1 MSSHEQQYGEIP
13 WRIKEDAGF
22 PANYYE
28 LSYEQRV
35 LVDLLLDKSV
45 EMSDTITKLEEEI
58 AITDKLIDQL
68 EGKIF
73 DLENQ
78 LEKKSD

>member
-22 PANYYE
+22 APNYYE

-58 AITDKLIDQL
+58 EISDKLIDNL
-68 EGKIF
+68 EIKIL
-73 DLENQ
+73 DLESQ

>member
-58 AITDKLIDQL
+58 AITDKLIDKL

>member
-13 WRIKEDAGF
+13 WRIKEDTGF

>member
-22 PANYYE
+22 APIYYE

-58 AITDKLIDQL
+58 EISDKLIDKL
-68 EGKIF
+68 EVKIL
-73 DLENQ
+73 DLESQ

>member
-45 EMSDTITKLEEEI
+45 EMSDTITKMEEEI
-58 AITDKLIDQL
+58 EISDKLIDKL

>member
-1 MSSHEQQYGEIP
+1 MSSHEQQYGETP
-13 WRIKEDAGF
+13 WRVKEDAGF

-58 AITDKLIDQL
+58 ELGDKLINQL
-68 EGKIF
+68 EGKIE

>member
-1 MSSHEQQYGEIP
+1 VSSHEQQYGEIP

-45 EMSDTITKLEEEI
+45 EMSDTINKLEEEI
-58 AITDKLIDQL
+58 AITDKLIDKL

>member
-22 PANYYE
+22 APNYYE

-58 AITDKLIDQL
+58 EISDKLIDNL
-68 EGKIF
+68 EVKIL
-73 DLENQ
+73 DLESQ

>member
-13 WRIKEDAGF
+13 WLIKEDAGF
-22 PANYYE
+22 APNYYE

-58 AITDKLIDQL
+58 EITDKLIDKL

-73 DLENQ
+73 DLESQ

>member
-45 EMSDTITKLEEEI
+45 EMSDTINKLEEEI
-58 AITDKLIDQL
+58 AITDKLIDKL

>member
-1 MSSHEQQYGEIP
+1 MSNHEQQYGEIP
-13 WRIKEDAGF
+13 WRVKEDAGF
-22 PANYYE
+22 APNYYE

-58 AITDKLIDQL
+58 AITDKLIDKL

>member
-1 MSSHEQQYGEIP
+1 VSSHEQQYGEIP

-58 AITDKLIDQL
+58 AITDKLIDKL

>member
-22 PANYYE
+22 APNYYE

-35 LVDLLLDKSV
+35 LVDLLLDKTV

-58 AITDKLIDQL
+58 EISDTLIDNL
-68 EGKIF
+68 EVKIL
-73 DLENQ
+73 DLESQ